1 MTYKQRTLSNSQTY
15 FAYVALSCTLTLLLN
30 YIHSYLIDVE
40 IKPIGLIM
48 PGIAGVV
55 FGYLL
60 ARNHILHTHLAKRAS
75 IDILTGAYNRM
86 QCNYFLQAEISR
98 VNRYGGTFS
107 VIYIDIDHFK
117 TINDQYG
124 HPVGDAV
131 LSAFS
136 AVIATLNRTSD
147 IFSRY
152 GGEEFLII
160 THETNASNATSH
172 AERLRA
178 EIELYP
184 FATIDKLTCSF
195 GVTEFRK
202 GVDSVK
208 TLIKRADDALYKA
221 KESGRNRVV
230 EF

>member
-1 MTYKQRTLSNSQTY
+1 MTSKQSSQHNSLTYFKYVTLS
-15 FAYVALSCTLTLLLN
+15 VLLTLLLN
-30 YIHSYLIDVE
+30 YFHSYLIGID
-40 IKPIGLIM
+40 IKPVGLIM
-48 PGIAGVV
+48 PGIAGIV

-60 ARNHILHTHLAKRAS
+60 ARNRILHKHLIKRAS

-86 QCNYFLQAEISR
+86 QCNYFLLAEIDKI
-98 VNRYGGTFS
+98 NRYGGTFS
-107 VIYIDIDHFK
+107 VIYIDLDRFK
-117 TINDQYG
+117 EINDQYG

-131 LSAFS
+131 LTTFS
-136 AVIATLNRTSD
+136 KIIASLNRTSD

-160 THETNASNATSH
+160 AHETNAGNATKH

-178 EIELYP
+178 IVEQHP
-184 FATIDKLTCSF
+184 FETIGQLTCSF

-202 GVDSVK
+202 DKDTVK

-221 KESGRNRVV
+221 KQNGRNRVV